1 MSKVWLAIRSA
12 LFWGVYATSTI
23 VYGLFS
29 PLLFL
34 LPLERRYPIVMSWT
48 RLNLWALKTICG
60 IDYRVEGEE
69 RLPEGPAIVMSKHSS
84 TWETMALVQVLPPMA
99 WVLKRELMYIPFFGW
114 GLAALDHIAIDR
126 NAGRNAVKQVVEQ
139 GIARLQAGRWVV
151 IFPEGTRVQPGKKGR
166 YKLGGGVLAEQS
178 GHPVVPIA
186 HNAGFFWPREQF
198 IKYPGL
204 ITIRIGPVID
214 PKGKRAAQVI
224 EEVERWIEGEM
235 VELNRDARRQLLDRM
250 RKGKG

>member
-1 MSKVWLAIRSA
+1 MSKPLLAIRSA
-12 LFWGVYATSTI
+12 LFWVVYATSTI

-34 LPLERRYPIVMSWT
+34 LPMARRYPIVMSWT
-48 RLNLWALKTICG
+48 RLNLAALKWICG
-60 IDYRVEGEE
+60 IDYRVEGREN
-69 RLPEGPAIVMSKHSS
+69 LPEGPAIVMSKHSS
-84 TWETMALVQVLPPMA
+84 TWETMALVQVLPPVA
-99 WVLKRELMYIPFFGW
+99 WVLKKELMYIPFFGW

-126 NAGRNAVKQVVEQ
+126 KAGRNAVKQVVDQ
-139 GIARLQAGRWVV
+139 GTACLKAGRWVV

-178 GHPVVPIA
+178 GYPVVPIA

-214 PKGKRAAQVI
+214 PKGMSATEVIAA
-224 EEVERWIEGEM
+224 VENWIEGEM
-235 VELNRDARRQLLDRM
+235 AELNRDARRQLLERM
-250 RKGKG
+250 RKG